1 MSYRHYE
8 DDAHTDPIGY
18 RVGEGTEF
26 HRAVHGSDPRDTP
39 PRRDRRHE
47 AEPRAARQQEPEPRA
62 ARRSDAEAA
71 GAGPREVGRSRA
83 KTRQARAA
91 KTRRRRGRIVGLVL
105 GLVVLLALAGGGY
118 YVFDRL
124 TGGPAAPDDYA
135 AGNQG
140 DSVVVRVHPGDTA
153 EQIGAEAVEK
163 GVVASTGAFMGAAVQ
178 NTSISSVQPGYYLL
192 PSNIP
197 ANLAVGALVDPSSR
211 VGSVVI
217 SEGRQLH
224 DARDVNTGAVKK
236 GIYTLL
242 SEASCIDTTGSGTPT
257 CIGYDDFN
265 AAGAVDDSSELGVP
279 TWAADQVRGVPDRDR
294 QLEGLI
300 AAGSW
305 DFDPTAQPGDIL
317 AQLVSESAQTYE
329 GTGILDAGIK
339 SGLDPYQTLVA
350 ASLVERESLPND
362 FSKVARVILNRLAAP
377 QKLEFDSTVNYAL
390 DTTEVATTDAD
401 RAAVTPWNT
410 YAMEGLPA
418 TPIAAPSV
426 GAVEAVETPADGDWL
441 YFVTINRAGE
451 TLFTRD
457 YQEHLANIGKVE
469 DGFLESGR

>member
-8 DDAHTDPIGY
+8 DEAHTDPIGY
-18 RVGEGTEF
+18 SAGEGSEF
-26 HRAVHGSDPRDTP
+26 HRAVHAAERAD
-39 PRRDRRHE
+39 
-47 AEPRAARQQEPEPRA
+47 AEPAVAVPQ
-62 ARRSDAEAA
+62 
-71 GAGPREVGRSRA
+71 EVGRSRA
-83 KTRQARAA
+83 KTRQARVAN
-91 KTRRRRGRIVGLVL
+91 TRRKRGRIVGLVL
-105 GLVVLLALAGGGY
+105 GLVLLLALAGGGY

-124 TGGPAAPDDYA
+124 TGGPAAPEDFA
-135 AGNQG
+135 AGSQG
-140 DSVVVRVHPGDTA
+140 NSVVVRVHAGDTA

-163 GVVASTGAFMGAAVQ
+163 GVVASSGAFMGAAVQ
-178 NTSISSVQPGYYLL
+178 NTSIASVQPGFYLL
-192 PSNIP
+192 PSRVP
-197 ANLAVGALVDPSSR
+197 ATQAVGALVDPSAR

-224 DARDVNTGAVKK
+224 DSRDVNTGAVKK

-242 SEASCIDTTGSGTPT
+242 SEASCIDTTGGGSPT
-257 CIGYDDFN
+257 CISYEDFDS
-265 AAGAVDDSSELGVP
+265 AGGVDDPSALGVP
-279 TWAADQVRGVPDRDR
+279 DWAISQVRGVPDRDR

-305 DFDPTAQPGDIL
+305 DFDPTASPSDVLG
-317 AQLVSESAQTYE
+317 QLVSESAATYE
-329 GTGILDAGIK
+329 STGILDAGTK

-350 ASLVERESLPND
+350 ASLVERESLPAD
-362 FSKVARVILNRLAAP
+362 FSKVARVIVNRLAAP

-426 GAVEAVETPADGDWL
+426 GAVEAVESPAEGDWL
-441 YFVTINRAGE
+441 YFVTINQAGN

-457 YQEHLANIGKVE
+457 YNEHLANIGKVE

>member
-1 MSYRHYE
+1 MNNRQYE
-8 DDAHTDPIGY
+8 DEAHTDPIGY
-18 RVGEGTEF
+18 RTDEGSEF
-26 HRAVHGSDPRDTP
+26 HRAVH
-39 PRRDRRHE
+39 
-47 AEPRAARQQEPEPRA
+47 
-62 ARRSDAEAA
+62 RSA
-71 GAGPREVGRSRA
+71 PREVGRSRA
-83 KTRQARAA
+83 QTRRARAA
-91 KTRRRRGRIVGLVL
+91 TSRRKRGRLIGVVL
-105 GLVVLLALAGGGY
+105 GLVVVLAVAGGGY
-118 YVFDRL
+118 FVFDRF
-124 TGGPAAPDDYA
+124 TGGPAAPDDFA
-135 AGNQG
+135 AGAEG

-153 EQIGAEAVEK
+153 QQIGAEAVEK
-163 GVVASTGAFMGAAVQ
+163 GVVASDGAFLEAAIA
-178 NTSISSVQPGYYLL
+178 NSAIASVQPGYYLL
-192 PSNIP
+192 PSNVP
-197 ANLAVGALVDPSSR
+197 AARAVSALVDPAAR

-224 DARDVNTGAVKK
+224 DSRDVNTDAVKK

-242 SEASCIDTTGSGTPT
+242 SEASCIDTSGSGTPS
-257 CIGYDDFN
+257 CISYEDFN
-265 AAGAVDDSSELGVP
+265 AAGGVDDPSALGVP
-279 TWAADQVRGVPDRDR
+279 DWATQQVRGVPDRDR

-305 DFDPTAQPGDIL
+305 DIDPTASAGEIL
-317 AQLVSESAQTYE
+317 SQLVSESAVTYE
-329 GTGILDAGIK
+329 NTGILTAGAS

-350 ASLVERESLPND
+350 ASLVERESLPAD
-362 FSKVARVILNRLAAP
+362 FSKVARVIINRLAAP

-426 GAVEAVETPADGDWL
+426 GAVEAVESPADGDWL
-441 YFVTINRAGE
+441 YFVTINQAGE

-457 YQEHLANIGKVE
+457 YNEHLANIGRVE